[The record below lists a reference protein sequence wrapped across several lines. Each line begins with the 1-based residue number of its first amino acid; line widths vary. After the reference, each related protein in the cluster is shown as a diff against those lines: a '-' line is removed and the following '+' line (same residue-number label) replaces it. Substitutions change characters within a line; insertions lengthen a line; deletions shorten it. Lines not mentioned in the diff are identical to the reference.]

1 VSDPPIAEISYSPLT
16 THHSLTHLARDFYLL
31 REISIMDELE
41 LRGKWHELK
50 GKAKQ
55 AHGDLTD
62 DDLRWEEG
70 KDEEFYGRMQ
80 NKLGKTRDQVI
91 DWLKS
96 LGRR

>member
-1 VSDPPIAEISYSPLT
+1 
-16 THHSLTHLARDFYLL
+16 
-31 REISIMDELE
+31 MDELE

-80 NKLGKTRDQVI
+80 NKLGRNTMNIISTSVMFI
-91 DWLKS
+91 
-96 LGRR
+96 